1 MSDTEEIQE
10 ENEVSA
16 DPPPDETPAEENNDA
31 EGADVSVENG
41 INEQKDETAEE
52 VEVPMEE
59 EQSTE
64 DAEKSKADEILEIR
78 NEDEGRPISSLSK
91 KSVSFTGVAADT
103 GSEDKTSGG
112 LAKLLR
118 GMWASREMLNESTDK
133 QVVMKTTLRE
143 LILYW

>member
-1 MSDTEEIQE
+1 MSQENGIKEQPDETVEEIEVRTEDELSTEDTEER
-10 ENEVSA
+10 
-16 DPPPDETPAEENNDA
+16 
-31 EGADVSVENG
+31 
-41 INEQKDETAEE
+41 
-52 VEVPMEE
+52 
-59 EQSTE
+59 
-64 DAEKSKADEILEIR
+64 KADEIFEIR